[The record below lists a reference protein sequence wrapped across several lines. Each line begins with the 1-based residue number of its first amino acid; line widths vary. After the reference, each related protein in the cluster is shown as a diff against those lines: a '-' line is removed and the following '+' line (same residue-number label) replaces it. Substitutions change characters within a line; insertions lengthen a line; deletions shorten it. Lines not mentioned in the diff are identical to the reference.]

1 MKKTIWDWY
10 APFYKRAMLPD
21 KKSYQYMY
29 DRISQVVKDKLV
41 LEIATGPGLLAKHI
55 APATKHITATDYSA
69 GMIREAQKGE
79 NPKNLSFE
87 VADATDLPYADHAFD
102 VVIIA
107 NALHIMKDPDRAL
120 AEIRRVLKKDGILIA
135 PNFVNHAKVGSLWT
149 FILKTVGVSFEHHW
163 TEDTYLHYLASQG
176 WKLTFH
182 KNISARIPL
191 CYTEC
196 TLEEQKV

>member
-10 APFYKRAMLPD
+10 APFYKQAMLPD

-29 DRISQVVKDKLV
+29 GRISQVVKDKLV

-55 APATKHITATDYSA
+55 APAAKHITATDYSV

-87 VADATDLPYADHAFD
+87 V
-102 VVIIA
+102 
-107 NALHIMKDPDRAL
+107 

-149 FILKTVGVSFEHHW
+149 FILKIVGVSFEHHW
-163 TEDTYLHYLASQG
+163 TEETYLHYLASQG

-182 KNISARIPL
+182 KSISARIPL
-191 CYTEC
+191 CYAEC
-196 TLEEQKV
+196 ALEEQKV

>member
-10 APFYKRAMLPD
+10 APFYKQAMLPD

-29 DRISQVVKDKLV
+29 GRISQVVKDKLV

-55 APATKHITATDYSA
+55 APAAKHITATDYSV

-107 NALHIMKDPDRAL
+107 NALHIMKDPDKA
-120 AEIRRVLKKDGILIA
+120 
-135 PNFVNHAKVGSLWT
+135 
-149 FILKTVGVSFEHHW
+149 
-163 TEDTYLHYLASQG
+163 
-176 WKLTFH
+176 
-182 KNISARIPL
+182 
-191 CYTEC
+191 
-196 TLEEQKV
+196 